1 MEKKKKKHTSCHVK
15 IEKKFKSL
23 SVMQLST
30 AVSNLKEHT
39 TQYRSLIKRKCA
51 QAEKNSTNNESVNLE
66 HISTKIYVNIGF

>member
-1 MEKKKKKHTSCHVK
+1 
-15 IEKKFKSL
+15 
-23 SVMQLST
+23 MQLYT

-39 TQYRSLIKRKCA
+39 TQYRSLIRRKCA